1 MERYRHHLPHRHN
14 HHQKMRQQRGWDRP
28 WQVERWGRG
37 RWGSLR
43 WFIQLSLRHQ
53 LPPSFP
59 LLLTQ
64 VTLRSSPPAKRL
76 VDALFSLGSQLTYF
90 HSARNWLI
98 FTRPNTD
105 LFSLSWQLIF
115 TRLDT
120 NLFSL
125 NLQLIFTRVNT
136 DWLKHIKT
144 MFALAQDA
152 DMLVHCWTSF
162 GAKTNFSG
170 SPQFGHHALVVGMLW
185 TWCMMLVLVDYIGTV
200 LIHSGFALDCSTLHL
215 NVVDWCSGLVH

>member
-1 MERYRHHLPHRHN
+1 MEKYRHHLPHRRN

-28 WQVERWGRG
+28 WQVERRGRG

-76 VDALFSLGSQLTYF
+76 VDALFSLGSQLIFTRLATDLFSLGPTLTYF
-90 HSARNWLI
+90 HSAGN
-98 FTRPNTD
+98 
-105 LFSLSWQLIF
+105 LFLLGSTLTYFHS
-115 TRLDT
+115 TC

-125 NLQLIFTRVNT
+125 
-136 DWLKHIKT
+136 
-144 MFALAQDA
+144 
-152 DMLVHCWTSF
+152 
-162 GAKTNFSG
+162 G
-170 SPQFGHHALVVGMLW
+170 
-185 TWCMMLVLVDYIGTV
+185 
-200 LIHSGFALDCSTLHL
+200 STLTGSSISKQCL
-215 NVVDWCSGLVH
+215 PWPKMLTCWCIVGLLLVQRQTSQAHHNLGTMHWWLGCFEHGAWCWCWWTTLVQRWSIQVLHWIAQQCTST